1 MLARQ
6 INVWYN
12 HAKQRSGHE
21 DFHKRA
27 LRATNYDRYSRAR
40 AANELAAR
48 QEISVKYAEAIV
60 GALSRAGLLVS
71 RRGKT
76 GGYVLSKS
84 ADAITAGDIL
94 RAGEGSLA
102 TVACLSAPV
111 NPCPRAAGCKTLP
124 FWRALDRHIAGFCD
138 SVSLSALVT
147 GEFLP

>member
-1 MLARQ
+1 M
-6 INVWYN
+6 
-12 HAKQRSGHE
+12 KFST
-21 DFHKRA
+21 K
-27 LRATNYDRYSRAR
+27 DRYALLLMV
-40 AANELAAR
+40 ELASATPGEYLPLKAVSDN
-48 QEISVKYAEAIV
+48 QGISVKYLEQIV
-60 GALSRAGLLVS
+60 APLSKAGLVESGRGSQGGYRLSR
-71 RRGKT
+71 
-76 GGYVLSKS
+76 S
-84 ADAITAGDIL
+84 AAQITAGDIL

>member
-1 MLARQ
+1 MCGIFMQNKGAVMKISTKGRYELRIMIDIAEHEPQ
-6 INVWYN
+6 ITSV
-12 HAKQRSGHE
+12 
-21 DFHKRA
+21 
-27 LRATNYDRYSRAR
+27 
-40 AANELAAR
+40 NELAAR

>member
-1 MLARQ
+1 MCGIIMQNKGAVMKISTKGR
-6 INVWYN
+6 Y
-12 HAKQRSGHE
+12 
-21 DFHKRA
+21 A
-27 LRATNYDRYSRAR
+27 LRIMIDIAEHEPQITSV
-40 AANELAAR
+40 NELAAR

-84 ADAITAGDIL
+84 ADAIPAGDIL

>member
-1 MLARQ
+1 MKISTKGR
-6 INVWYN
+6 Y
-12 HAKQRSGHE
+12 
-21 DFHKRA
+21 A
-27 LRATNYDRYSRAR
+27 LRIMIDIAEHEPQITSV
-40 AANELAAR
+40 NELAAR

-102 TVACLSAPV
+102 TVACLSEPV

-124 FWRALDRHIAGFCD
+124 FWRALDRQISGFCD

>member
-1 MLARQ
+1 MKISTKGR
-6 INVWYN
+6 Y
-12 HAKQRSGHE
+12 
-21 DFHKRA
+21 A
-27 LRATNYDRYSRAR
+27 LRIMIDIAEHEPQITSV
-40 AANELAAR
+40 NELAAR

-71 RRGKT
+71 CRGKT

-102 TVACLSAPV
+102 TVACLSEPV

>member
-1 MLARQ
+1 MKISTKGRYELRIMIDIAEHEPQ
-6 INVWYN
+6 ITSV
-12 HAKQRSGHE
+12 
-21 DFHKRA
+21 
-27 LRATNYDRYSRAR
+27 
-40 AANELAAR
+40 NELAAR

-102 TVACLSAPV
+102 TVACLSEPV

>member
-1 MLARQ
+1 M
-6 INVWYN
+6 
-12 HAKQRSGHE
+12 
-21 DFHKRA
+21 
-27 LRATNYDRYSRAR
+27 
-40 AANELAAR
+40 AAR

-102 TVACLSAPV
+102 TVACLSEPV

>member
-1 MLARQ
+1 MKISTKGR
-6 INVWYN
+6 Y
-12 HAKQRSGHE
+12 
-21 DFHKRA
+21 A
-27 LRATNYDRYSRAR
+27 LRIMIDIAEHEPQITSV
-40 AANELAAR
+40 NELAAR
-48 QEISVKYAEAIV
+48 QEISVKYADAIV

-102 TVACLSAPV
+102 TVACLSEPV

>member
-1 MLARQ
+1 MKISTKGR
-6 INVWYN
+6 Y
-12 HAKQRSGHE
+12 
-21 DFHKRA
+21 A
-27 LRATNYDRYSRAR
+27 LRIMIDIAEHEPQITSV
-40 AANELAAR
+40 NELAAR

-84 ADAITAGDIL
+84 AEAITAGDIL

-102 TVACLSAPV
+102 TVACLYAPV

>member
-1 MLARQ
+1 MKISTKGR
-6 INVWYN
+6 Y
-12 HAKQRSGHE
+12 
-21 DFHKRA
+21 A
-27 LRATNYDRYSRAR
+27 LRIMIDIAEHEPQITSV
-40 AANELAAR
+40 NELAAR

-102 TVACLSAPV
+102 TVACLSEPV
-111 NPCPRAAGCKTLP
+111 NPCPRAAGCKTRP

>member
-1 MLARQ
+1 MKISTKGR
-6 INVWYN
+6 Y
-12 HAKQRSGHE
+12 
-21 DFHKRA
+21 A
-27 LRATNYDRYSRAR
+27 LRIMIDIAEHEPQITSV
-40 AANELAAR
+40 NELAAR

-71 RRGKT
+71 RHGKT

-102 TVACLSAPV
+102 TVACLSEPV

>member
-1 MLARQ
+1 MKISTKGR
-6 INVWYN
+6 Y
-12 HAKQRSGHE
+12 
-21 DFHKRA
+21 A
-27 LRATNYDRYSRAR
+27 LRIMIDIAEHEPHITSV
-40 AANELAAR
+40 NELAAR

-102 TVACLSAPV
+102 TVACLSEPV

>member
-1 MLARQ
+1 MKISTKGR
-6 INVWYN
+6 Y
-12 HAKQRSGHE
+12 
-21 DFHKRA
+21 A
-27 LRATNYDRYSRAR
+27 LRMMIDIAEHEPHITSV
-40 AANELAAR
+40 NELAAR

-102 TVACLSAPV
+102 TVACLSEPV

>member
-1 MLARQ
+1 MCGIIMQNKGAVMKISTKGR
-6 INVWYN
+6 Y
-12 HAKQRSGHE
+12 
-21 DFHKRA
+21 A
-27 LRATNYDRYSRAR
+27 LRIMIDIAEHEPQITSV
-40 AANELAAR
+40 NELAAR

>member
-1 MLARQ
+1 MCGIIMQNKGAVMKISTKGR
-6 INVWYN
+6 Y
-12 HAKQRSGHE
+12 
-21 DFHKRA
+21 A
-27 LRATNYDRYSRAR
+27 LRIMIDIAEHEPQITSV
-40 AANELAAR
+40 NELAAR

-84 ADAITAGDIL
+84 AEAITAGDIL

>member
-1 MLARQ
+1 MKISTKGR
-6 INVWYN
+6 Y
-12 HAKQRSGHE
+12 
-21 DFHKRA
+21 A
-27 LRATNYDRYSRAR
+27 LRIMIDIAEHEPQITSV
-40 AANELAAR
+40 NELAAR
-48 QEISVKYAEAIV
+48 QEICVKYAEAIV

-102 TVACLSAPV
+102 TVACLSEPV

>member
-1 MLARQ
+1 MKISTKGR
-6 INVWYN
+6 Y
-12 HAKQRSGHE
+12 
-21 DFHKRA
+21 A
-27 LRATNYDRYSRAR
+27 LRIMIDIAEHEPQITSV
-40 AANELAAR
+40 NELAAR

-138 SVSLSALVT
+138 SVSLSVLVT

>member
-1 MLARQ
+1 MCGIIMQNKGAVMKISTKGR
-6 INVWYN
+6 Y
-12 HAKQRSGHE
+12 
-21 DFHKRA
+21 A
-27 LRATNYDRYSRAR
+27 LRIMIDIAEHEPQITSV
-40 AANELAAR
+40 NELAAR

-84 ADAITAGDIL
+84 AEAITAGDIL

-138 SVSLSALVT
+138 SVSLSALVP
-147 GEFLP
+147 GEVLP

>member
-1 MLARQ
+1 MKISTKGR
-6 INVWYN
+6 Y
-12 HAKQRSGHE
+12 
-21 DFHKRA
+21 A
-27 LRATNYDRYSRAR
+27 LRIMIDIAEHEPQITSV
-40 AANELAAR
+40 NELAAR

-94 RAGEGSLA
+94 RAGEDSLA
-102 TVACLSAPV
+102 TVACLSEPV

>member
-1 MLARQ
+1 MKISTKGR
-6 INVWYN
+6 Y
-12 HAKQRSGHE
+12 
-21 DFHKRA
+21 A
-27 LRATNYDRYSRAR
+27 LRIMIDIAEHEPQSTSV
-40 AANELAAR
+40 NELAAR

-102 TVACLSAPV
+102 TVACLSEPV

-124 FWRALDRHIAGFCD
+124 FCRALDRHIAGFCD

>member
-1 MLARQ
+1 MCGIIMQNKGAVMKISTKGR
-6 INVWYN
+6 Y
-12 HAKQRSGHE
+12 
-21 DFHKRA
+21 A
-27 LRATNYDRYSRAR
+27 LRIMIDIAEHEPQITSV
-40 AANELAAR
+40 NELAAR

-102 TVACLSAPV
+102 TVACLSEPV

>member
-1 MLARQ
+1 MKISTKGR
-6 INVWYN
+6 Y
-12 HAKQRSGHE
+12 
-21 DFHKRA
+21 A
-27 LRATNYDRYSRAR
+27 LRIMIDIAEHEPQITSV
-40 AANELAAR
+40 NELAAR

-102 TVACLSAPV
+102 TVACLSEPV